1 MRVSQIYDSD
11 EGEAW
16 TGTRFQSGAKML
28 VVTLRTA
35 DVYVTAHNGLTH
47 YGIALPVSGVQAL
60 VDTLQEMLAVLQAEA
75 EL

>member
-16 TGTRFQSGAKML
+16 TGTRFQAGSKML
-28 VVTLRTA
+28 VVTLRNQ
-35 DVYVTAHNGLTH
+35 DIYLTAHEGLSH
-47 YGIALPVSGVQAL
+47 YGIALPVDKVQAL

-75 EL
+75 EQ